1 MEKAGRKWGYL
12 KGYVRVKSEKKKK
25 KVSEC
30 ESTLESECN
39 LMPPFVTACLRRLFR
54 SILF

>member
-1 MEKAGRKWGYL
+1 MEKAGRMWGYL
-12 KGYVRVKSEKKKK
+12 KGYVRVKSEKRKR
-25 KVSEC
+25 VSEC

-39 LMPPFVTACLRRLFR
+39 LMPPFVTASLRRLFR

>member
-12 KGYVRVKSEKKKK
+12 KGYVRVKSEKRKR
-25 KVSEC
+25 V
-30 ESTLESECN
+30 SECN
-39 LMPPFVTACLRRLFR
+39 LVPPFVTASLRRLFR